1 MVAIGKGAEKRIQDQ
16 IASMGT
22 NLITIFPG
30 SMQSRGVRM
39 GPDSG
44 VRLTLDDV
52 ERLKK
57 NATLIQAV
65 SPMVRSGAQLI
76 GGSGNWNSSV
86 WGVSEQYLEIRDWPL
101 STGEFFSAADIRAQN
116 KVCIIGQTIVKN
128 LFAGDDPVGQQLRVG
143 KIPFRIIGV
152 LKEKGQGAFGQDQDD
167 LVIAPYTTVLY
178 RMSGHVH
185 VNQILVRVVSLDQ
198 MSQAQAEITSI
209 MRDAHKIMEGA
220 DDDFTVR
227 NQTDIAATAQETT
240 QVLTI
245 LLASIASISL
255 LVGGIG
261 IMNIMLVSVTER
273 THEIGIRMAI
283 GARSRDIL
291 VQFLIPHG
299 HRRPQPR
306 HPGAVPHRGH
316 RPQPL
321 RRTDRSAA
329 RLFGH
334 LGRQH
339 GHRLEHGH
347 RPGQCAALVRFRRRR
362 RRFLRLLP
370 GAQGRGAQPDRSAAL
385 RVGRPPSCRFPAA
398 GPLAAAAAQRDH
410 FFPSRMAP

>member
-1 MVAIGKGAEKRIQDQ
+1 MKWKNLIKVAFKSIVKNKMRTLLTMLGIIIGVGAVIVMVAIGKGAEKRIQDQ

-30 SMQSRGVRM
+30 SMQSRGVHM
-39 GPDSG
+39 GPDQG

-52 ERLKK
+52 ERIKK
-57 NATLIQAV
+57 NATLAVAV
-65 SPMVRSGAQLI
+65 SPMVRSGAQII
-76 GGSGNWNSSV
+76 GGSGNWNTSV

-101 STGEFFSAADIRAQN
+101 SSGDFFSTADIRAQN
-116 KVCIIGQTIVKN
+116 KVCIVGQTIVKN
-128 LFAGDDPVGQQLRVG
+128 LFAGEDPVGQLLRVRNV
-143 KIPFRIIGV
+143 PFKIIGV

-167 LVIAPYTTVLY
+167 LLIAPYSTVLY
-178 RMSGHVH
+178 RLSGHVH
-185 VNQILVRVVSLDQ
+185 VNQILVRAVSLEQ
-198 MSQAQAEITSI
+198 MGQAQAEITSI
-209 MRDAHKIMEGA
+209 LRESHKIAEGE

-291 VQFLIPHG
+291 VQFLIEAIVLSLSGGLIGVLIGFLATWIVHLATEWNTVIVPANVILSFG
-299 HRRPQPR
+299 FA
-306 HPGAVPHRGH
+306 GAVGVFFGYYPARK
-316 RPQPL
+316 
-321 RRTDRSAA
+321 AA
-329 RLFGH
+329 TLNPI
-334 LGRQH
+334 
-339 GHRLEHGH
+339 E
-347 RPGQCAALVRFRRRR
+347 
-362 RRFLRLLP
+362 
-370 GAQGRGAQPDRSAAL
+370 AL
-385 RVGRPPSCRFPAA
+385 RYE
-398 GPLAAAAAQRDH
+398 
-410 FFPSRMAP
+410 

>member
-1 MVAIGKGAEKRIQDQ
+1 MKWKNLIKVAFKSIVKNKMRTLLTMLGIIIGVAAVIVMVAIGKGAEKRIQDQ

-44 VRLTLDDV
+44 VQLTLDDV

-57 NATLIQAV
+57 NSTLIQAV
-65 SPMVRSGAQLI
+65 SPMVRTGAQLI

-101 STGEFFSAADIRAQN
+101 SSGEFFSSADIRGQN

-128 LFAGDDPVGQQLRVG
+128 LFTGDDPVGQQLRVG

-167 LVIAPYTTVLY
+167 LIIAPYTTVLY

-185 VNQILVRVVSLDQ
+185 VNQILVRAVSLEQ
-198 MSQAQAEITSI
+198 MTQAQAEITSLL
-209 MRDAHKIMEGA
+209 RDAHKIAEGE
-220 DDDFTVR
+220 DDNFTVR

-291 VQFLIPHG
+291 VQFLIEAIVLSLSGGLIGVLLGFLATWIVGLVTDWNTVIVPANVLLSFG
-299 HRRPQPR
+299 FA
-306 HPGAVPHRGH
+306 GAVGVFFGYYP
-316 RPQPL
+316 
-321 RRTDRSAA
+321 A
-329 RLFGH
+329 RKA
-334 LGRQH
+334 
-339 GHRLEHGH
+339 
-347 RPGQCAALVRFRRRR
+347 AALN
-362 RRFLRLLP
+362 P
-370 GAQGRGAQPDRSAAL
+370 IEAL
-385 RVGRPPSCRFPAA
+385 RYE
-398 GPLAAAAAQRDH
+398 
-410 FFPSRMAP
+410 

>member
-1 MVAIGKGAEKRIQDQ
+1 MKWKNLIKVAFKSIIKNKMRTLLTMLGIIIGVAAVIVMVAIGKGAEKRIQDQ

-65 SPMVRSGAQLI
+65 SPMVRTGAQLI

-101 STGEFFSAADIRAQN
+101 ISGEFFSAVDVRAQN

-128 LFAGDDPVGQQLRVG
+128 LFAGEDPVGQQLRVG
-143 KIPFRIIGV
+143 KIPFRIIGI

-167 LVIAPYTTVLY
+167 LLIAPYTTVLY

-185 VNQILVRVVSLDQ
+185 VNQILVRVVSLEQ

-209 MRDAHKIMEGA
+209 MRNAHKIPEGG

-291 VQFLIPHG
+291 VQFLIEAIVLSLSGGVIGVLLGFLATWIVNLATEWNTVIAPANVLLSFG
-299 HRRPQPR
+299 FA
-306 HPGAVPHRGH
+306 GAVGVFFGYYP
-316 RPQPL
+316 
-321 RRTDRSAA
+321 A
-329 RLFGH
+329 RKA
-334 LGRQH
+334 
-339 GHRLEHGH
+339 
-347 RPGQCAALVRFRRRR
+347 AALN
-362 RRFLRLLP
+362 P
-370 GAQGRGAQPDRSAAL
+370 IEAL
-385 RVGRPPSCRFPAA
+385 RYE
-398 GPLAAAAAQRDH
+398 
-410 FFPSRMAP
+410 